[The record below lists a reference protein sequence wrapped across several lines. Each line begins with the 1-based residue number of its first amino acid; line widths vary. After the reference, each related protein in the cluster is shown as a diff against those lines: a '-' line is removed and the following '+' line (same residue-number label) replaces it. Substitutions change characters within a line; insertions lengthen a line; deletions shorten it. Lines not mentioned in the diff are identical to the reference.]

1 MKPTVEELIE
11 KSKNWKEELAKLR
24 SIVLDC
30 GLTEEVKWYQP
41 CYSFNGSNLIILGS
55 FKDFCTLSFFKGVL
69 LKDEYK
75 ILEFAGQNTQ
85 SAKIVKFTNL
95 HQINEL
101 EPILKEYIK
110 EMIAL
115 EKSGAKVTFKT
126 IERSFASSSFQFLFL
141 AISSSTVG
149 FIFYFSHRLHRNAQE
164 ITFVKAIFLKC
175 IIHNQNYFAFQ
186 CFTFRKSNE
195 FVNGS
200 ALGFLEFFRDFS
212 A

>member
-1 MKPTVEELIE
+1 MKPTVEELIA
-11 KSKNWKEELAKLR
+11 KNKNWKEELTKLR

-75 ILEFAGQNTQ
+75 ILEFAGQNIQ
-85 SAKIVKFTNL
+85 SAKIVKFTNI

-101 EPILKEYIK
+101 ESILKDYIK

-115 EKSGAKVTFKT
+115 EKSRAKVTFKT
-126 IERSFASSSFQFLFL
+126 IEEQKLPEELEEIFSQDKHFEKAFKSLTPGRQRAYLLHFSSAKQS
-141 AISSSTVG
+141 ATRISRIEKLKPK
-149 FIFYFSHRLHRNAQE
+149 IFEGKGLN
-164 ITFVKAIFLKC
+164 
-175 IIHNQNYFAFQ
+175 
-186 CFTFRKSNE
+186 
-195 FVNGS
+195 
-200 ALGFLEFFRDFS
+200 D
-212 A
+212 

>member
-1 MKPTVEELIE
+1 MKPTVEEFIT
-11 KSKNWKEELAKLR
+11 KNKNWKEELTKLR

-69 LKDEYK
+69 LKDEQK
-75 ILEFAGQNTQ
+75 ILEFAGKNTQ
-85 SAKIVKFTNL
+85 SAKIIKFNNL

-101 EPILKEYIK
+101 ESVLKDYIK

-126 IERSFASSSFQFLFL
+126 IEEQKLPEELEEIFSQDKDFEKAFKSLTPGRQRAYLLHFSSAKQS
-141 AISSSTVG
+141 ATRISRIEKLKPK
-149 FIFYFSHRLHRNAQE
+149 IFEGKGL
-164 ITFVKAIFLKC
+164 
-175 IIHNQNYFAFQ
+175 
-186 CFTFRKSNE
+186 NE
-195 FVNGS
+195 
-200 ALGFLEFFRDFS
+200 
-212 A
+212 

>member
-11 KSKNWKEELAKLR
+11 KSKNWKEELSKLR

-75 ILEFAGQNTQ
+75 ILEFAGQNIQ

-101 EPILKEYIK
+101 ESILKDYIK

-126 IERSFASSSFQFLFL
+126 IEEQKLPEELEEIFSQDKDFEKTFKSLTPGRQRAYLLHFSSAKQS
-141 AISSSTVG
+141 ATRISRIEKLKPK
-149 FIFYFSHRLHRNAQE
+149 IFEGKGLN
-164 ITFVKAIFLKC
+164 
-175 IIHNQNYFAFQ
+175 
-186 CFTFRKSNE
+186 
-195 FVNGS
+195 
-200 ALGFLEFFRDFS
+200 D
-212 A
+212 

>member
-1 MKPTVEELIE
+1 MLNLRENIIKMKPTVEELIE
-11 KSKNWKEELAKLR
+11 KSKNWKEELTKLR

-55 FKDFCTLSFFKGVL
+55 FKEFCTLSFFKGVL
-69 LKDEYK
+69 LKDEHK

-85 SAKIVKFTNL
+85 SAKIVKFSNL

-126 IERSFASSSFQFLFL
+126 IEEQKLPEELEEIFSKDKDFEKEIKSLTPGRQRADVRHFAT
-141 AISSSTVG
+141 AKHAATRISRKKKKKQK
-149 FIFYFSHRLHRNAQE
+149 IFEGKGL
-164 ITFVKAIFLKC
+164 
-175 IIHNQNYFAFQ
+175 
-186 CFTFRKSNE
+186 NE
-195 FVNGS
+195 
-200 ALGFLEFFRDFS
+200 
-212 A
+212 